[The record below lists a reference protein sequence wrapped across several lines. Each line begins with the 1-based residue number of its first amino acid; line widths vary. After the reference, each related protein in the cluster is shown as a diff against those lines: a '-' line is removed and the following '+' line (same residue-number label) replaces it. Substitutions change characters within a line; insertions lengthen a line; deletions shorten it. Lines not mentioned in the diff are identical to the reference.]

1 MITGFA
7 TVALLAAAITAA
19 NTRLY
24 WSSADRAVASAN
36 AMSIEKLT
44 AASGKLATDE
54 FDDQSVIY
62 SSKR

>member
-1 MITGFA
+1 MPKHRMITGFA

-44 AASGKLATDE
+44 AR
-54 FDDQSVIY
+54 F
-62 SSKR
+62 R